1 MNPSNTLENL
11 VPVELLSGDEQPRRE
26 VIAVDTAF
34 LLLSGVRTY
43 GTLTWMGC
51 LRRACGYAECRIQQA
66 EVKAR
71 TAEEIEGLE
80 ERGLITVRRE
90 LSGKIDKATGKPL
103 TKIHS
108 IAYALKRYTR
118 PTGLKIGEKE
128 YDGDHTPRGTGKS
141 SFHS

>member
-1 MNPSNTLENL
+1 MEPIP
-11 VPVELLSGDEQPRRE
+11 VPVETLSGDEQPKRE

-51 LRRACGYAECRIQQA
+51 LRRACGYAECRIQQE

-71 TAEEIEGLE
+71 TAEVIADLE
-80 ERGLITVRRE
+80 DLGTITVRRE
-90 LSGKIDKATGKPL
+90 LSGKIDKTTGLPL

-108 IAYALKRYTR
+108 IASAVKRYTR